1 MKKVY
6 QTPEMINVL
15 LDQNDILTL
24 SDGTEGEAPI
34 WDFDNLKPQV

>member
-6 QTPEMINVL
+6 QAPEMINVL

-24 SDGTEGEAPI
+24 SGKLTGIADEWNYDEI
-34 WDFDNLKPQV
+34 